1 MMVFEFHAAN
11 PSRPPGSPPNSFKII
26 GFHEVTSSPTVRLR
40 KSFTCNT
47 YGSPRKCCKQKTYRR
62 ANSFRCNTY
71 KKQGGGRWAPG
82 SACPERSSRR
92 VRWASFR
99 YPFTSIPSYFIF
111 SPHPESLLMT
121 QQLTFNLQPTRK
133 AWTVSELTAKIRDLL
148 AKNFTDITVQ
158 GEISNCREAQSGH
171 IYFTLKDDRAQVRCV
186 FFKQQQRGI
195 KFRPEDGLQMTVR
208 GSISVYETRGEYQ
221 IYVESLEPIGLG
233 ALQLAFE
240 QLKKRLEAEGLF
252 DPARKKL
259 LPLLP
264 SRIGLV
270 TSPRGAAVRDVV
282 RILRRRFQN
291 VHLMLYPVRVQGESS
306 PEEIVKALKFFNKGK
321 LVDVLILARGGG
333 SMEDL
338 WSFTEEIVARAI
350 FVSEI
355 PVISGVGHE
364 TDFTIAD
371 FVADVRAST
380 PSAAAEL
387 VVQTRR
393 EFDKHIADLRETLSG
408 MIRYRLLEM
417 SRRVHELSARP
428 GFRRPLDLLRQQRQR
443 ADEMTSRLAL
453 GLRARLEQS
462 RKRFNAAHLRIAS
475 FDFRVKIAAFRLRL
489 EKRTA
494 ELGVRIERLLRSKR
508 ERWQRLAL
516 QVLERDPLKVLE
528 RGYAIATDAAGNLLR
543 DSAQVA
549 LGDSVAIQ
557 LHSGRL
563 STEVIKKE
571 E

>member
-1 MMVFEFHAAN
+1 
-11 PSRPPGSPPNSFKII
+11 
-26 GFHEVTSSPTVRLR
+26 
-40 KSFTCNT
+40 
-47 YGSPRKCCKQKTYRR
+47 
-62 ANSFRCNTY
+62 
-71 KKQGGGRWAPG
+71 
-82 SACPERSSRR
+82 
-92 VRWASFR
+92 
-99 YPFTSIPSYFIF
+99 
-111 SPHPESLLMT
+111 MT
-121 QQLTFNLQPTRK
+121 QLTFNLMPDRK
-133 AWTVSELTAKIRDLL
+133 TLTVSELTAKIRDLL
-148 AKNFTDITVQ
+148 AKNFTDISVQ

-171 IYFTLKDDRAQVRCV
+171 IYFTLKDERAQVRCV

-195 KFRPEDGLQMTVR
+195 KFRPEDGLLMTVR

-221 IYVESLEPIGLG
+221 IYVENLEPVGRG

-252 DPARKKL
+252 DAARKKP

-264 SRIGLV
+264 SRIGII
-270 TSPRGAAVRDVV
+270 TSPKGAAVRDVV
-282 RILRRRFQN
+282 RILTRRFPN
-291 VHLMLYPVRVQGESS
+291 VHLTVYPVRVQGEGSA
-306 PEEIVKALKFFNKGK
+306 EEIVKALKFFNAKK

-333 SMEDL
+333 SLEDL
-338 WSFTEEIVARAI
+338 WSFNEEIVARAI

-393 EFDKHIADLRETLSG
+393 EFDKHIADLRETLASL
-408 MIRYRLLEM
+408 IRYRLLEF
-417 SRRVHELSARP
+417 SRHVHELSARR

-462 RKRFNAAHLRIAS
+462 RKRFTAAYLRIAA
-475 FDFRVKIAAFRLRL
+475 FDFRVKISAFRLRL
-489 EKRTA
+489 EKRSA
-494 ELGVRIERLLRSKR
+494 DLGVRIERQLRNKRDRAEKLLLQLNERS
-508 ERWQRLAL
+508 
-516 QVLERDPLKVLE
+516 PLKVLE
-528 RGYAIATDAAGNLLR
+528 RGYAIATDTNGILLR
-543 DSAQVA
+543 DAAQVA

-557 LHSGRL
+557 LHRGRL
-563 STEVIKKE
+563 ITEVRKKE
-571 E
+571 T